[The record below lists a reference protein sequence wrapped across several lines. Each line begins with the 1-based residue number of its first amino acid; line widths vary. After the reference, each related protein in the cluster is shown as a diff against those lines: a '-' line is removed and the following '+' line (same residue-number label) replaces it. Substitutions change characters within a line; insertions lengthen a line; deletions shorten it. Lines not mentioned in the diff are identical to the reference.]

1 MKTYVLSII
10 YIVRSDPPA
19 LPAREG
25 LCDSMRR
32 VSLIGRH
39 VRADSVPSS
48 AASADP
54 EYGGAPE
61 LVPRGFEGELL
72 SMEWAENAL
81 EWMGQK
87 DALGQV
93 GAGDHP
99 RSGGVPPPA
108 LSPRLFVGPAGGD
121 RKTPSWPRSWANFIL
136 L

>member
-1 MKTYVLSII
+1 
-10 YIVRSDPPA
+10 
-19 LPAREG
+19 
-25 LCDSMRR
+25 MRR

-39 VRADSVPSS
+39 VRADSAPSS

-54 EYGGAPE
+54 EHGGAPE

-93 GAGDHP
+93 GRGITLGLEGC
-99 RSGGVPPPA
+99 RLPPGP
-108 LSPRLFVGPAGGD
+108 SPRLFVGTAGGF
-121 RKTPSWPRSWANFIL
+121 RKTPSWPRSWANFSFL
-136 L
+136 